1 MAHILIVDED
11 PAFRATLREALEQAG
26 HSVVE
31 AGNGLEAT
39 KIMESI
45 SSDIVITDMV
55 MPEMDGIE
63 LVRYIHSTW
72 PNTKIIAVT
81 TDGGAAYLRLV
92 QQLGADLTAVKT
104 SSPNEV
110 LNMVN
115 GIAAYE
121 C

>member
-1 MAHILIVDED
+1 MAQILIVDED
-11 PAFRATLREALEQAG
+11 PAFRATLREGLEQAG

-31 AGNGLEAT
+31 AENGLEAT
-39 KIMESI
+39 EIMKSI
-45 SSDIVITDMV
+45 SSDVVITDMV

-72 PNTKIIAVT
+72 PNTKIIAIT
-81 TDGGAAYLRLV
+81 TDGGSAYLRLARH
-92 QQLGADLTAVKT
+92 LGADLTTAKT

-115 GIAAYE
+115 GIVPQG